1 MRLLHTSDWHL
12 GQNFKGYDRHVE
24 HQAFLGWL
32 LNTLDERQIDALLIA
47 GDIFDQANPS
57 AAAQTLFYRF
67 LAQARARCPL
77 LDIVVIAG
85 NHDSAARIDAPHAV
99 LIGLG
104 VHVVGQFNARAALDE
119 ATLQRI
125 CVPLKRRDGSIGAW
139 ALALP
144 FLRPG
149 DLANAQGDG
158 YAAGVR
164 AAYQHV
170 VDAALARRK
179 PDQALIAMGHLHVQG
194 ATVSEDSERR
204 LVIGGE
210 EALDAN
216 IFPPELAYVAL
227 GHLHKPQSVGHE
239 RIRYCGSPL
248 PLSFSEIRYPHQ
260 VVEITLDGDKV
271 TSIDSHLI
279 PRPAQILRVPDK
291 PRPLAEA
298 LEELR
303 ALDISEAPEG
313 LEPLLEVQI
322 LESIAPTDLRAQVDE
337 ALTGKRV
344 RLTGISRTSPPRPIS
359 VAGQDDTSARLAM
372 DDLKPDRLFRR
383 LLDEHADIPNPD
395 ELSNA
400 FAELVE
406 ELHQRAS

>member
-12 GQNFKGYDRHVE
+12 GQSLKGYDRQAE
-24 HQAFLGWL
+24 HQTFLAWL
-32 LNTLDERQIDALLIA
+32 LNKLDERQIDALLIA

-85 NHDSAARIDAPHAV
+85 NHDSAARIDAPHAI
-99 LIGLG
+99 LIELG
-104 VHVVGQFNARAALDE
+104 VHVAGHLNARAELDE

-125 CVPLKRRDGSIGAW
+125 CVPLTRRDGSVGAW
-139 ALALP
+139 ALAVP

-149 DLANAQGDG
+149 DLTNAQGDG

-170 VDAALARRK
+170 LDAALARRE

-204 LVIGGE
+204 LIIGGE
-210 EALDAN
+210 EVLDAN
-216 IFPPELAYVAL
+216 IFPPELTYVAL

-248 PLSFSEIRYPHQ
+248 PLSFSEIHYLHQ
-260 VVEITLDGDKV
+260 VVEINLDGASV
-271 TSIDSHLI
+271 ISIETHLI

-291 PRPLAEA
+291 PKPLAEA

-303 ALDISEAPEG
+303 ALTVSDAAEG

-337 ALTGKRV
+337 ALAGKRI
-344 RLTGISRTSPPRPIS
+344 RLTGITRTSPPRQAS
-359 VAGQDDTSARLAM
+359 AAGEDEATTRLAM
-372 DDLKPDRLFRR
+372 NDLKPDRLFQR
-383 LLDEHADIPNPD
+383 LLSEHDDIPNQD
-395 ELSNA
+395 ELLNA
-400 FAELVE
+400 FAELVD
-406 ELHQRAS
+406 ELQQRGS

>member
-12 GQNFKGYDRHVE
+12 GQNFKGYDRHAE
-24 HQAFLGWL
+24 HQAFLDWL
-32 LNTLDERQIDALLIA
+32 LKTLDERQIDALLVA

-57 AAAQTLFYRF
+57 ASAQTLFYRF
-67 LAQARARCPL
+67 LAQARMHCPL

-99 LIGLG
+99 LIELG
-104 VHVVGQFNARAALDE
+104 VHVVGHFNARAELDA

-125 CVPLKRRDGSIGAW
+125 CVPLKRRDGSVGAW

-158 YAAGVR
+158 YASGVR

-170 VDAALARRK
+170 VDAALVRRE
-179 PDQALIAMGHLHVQG
+179 PDQALVAMGHLHVQG

-260 VVEITLDGDKV
+260 VIEIDLDGDTV
-271 TSIDSHLI
+271 TSVHTHLI

-291 PRPLAEA
+291 PKPLAEA
-298 LEELR
+298 LEDLR
-303 ALDISEAPEG
+303 ALIISDAPEG

-322 LESIAPTDLRAQVDE
+322 LESIAPTDLRAQVDD

-344 RLTGISRTSPPRPIS
+344 RLTGITRTSPPRL
-359 VAGQDDTSARLAM
+359 TSTIGEDAAITRLAM
-372 DDLKPDRLFRR
+372 DDLKPDRLFQR
-383 LLDEHADIPNPD
+383 LLGEHEDIPNQD
-395 ELSNA
+395 ELLNA
-400 FAELVE
+400 FAELLE
-406 ELHQRAS
+406 ELHQRVG